1 MHSGS
6 KTPSTVQKG
15 RPDVITPQGARV
27 PAGGGRASRSLA
39 DDPPE
44 SCDDLKR
51 RCPTMDLDSFLLS
64 LYVLVDDW
72 RKRQRPAD
80 RPKPGR
86 PALLSASEVLTLAI
100 LAQWPRFRSER
111 DFWRFAQAHLRSYF
125 PRLVSQGQLNRRI
138 RALEPELRALQ
149 SGLAGTLA
157 EPSED
162 YRVMRPSSRR
172 SYALLGRPLRQLADL
187 LV

>member
-1 MHSGS
+1 
-6 KTPSTVQKG
+6 
-15 RPDVITPQGARV
+15 
-27 PAGGGRASRSLA
+27 
-39 DDPPE
+39 
-44 SCDDLKR
+44 
-51 RCPTMDLDSFLLS
+51 MDLDSFHLS

-72 RKRQRPAD
+72 RRRQRPAN

-86 PALLSASEVLTLAI
+86 AALLSASEVLTLAI
-100 LAQWPRFRSER
+100 LAQWPRFRSEW
-111 DFWRFAQAHLRSYF
+111 DFWRFARAHLRSYI

-187 LV
+187 LD